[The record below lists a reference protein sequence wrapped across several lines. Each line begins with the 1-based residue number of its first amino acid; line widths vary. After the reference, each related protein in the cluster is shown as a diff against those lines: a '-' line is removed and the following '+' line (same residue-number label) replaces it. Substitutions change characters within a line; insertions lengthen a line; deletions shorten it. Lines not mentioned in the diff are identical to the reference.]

1 MYSTFMQSFS
11 TSISLFTLAVYVN
24 FWHSRFLQCQ
34 RILCFN
40 EIFCFKLKTTAFCRK
55 IAHGFCTIDGGTQL
69 LGQKLNKYH
78 FLSTIFARMNLAL
91 CDFFLFLKLEL
102 SWWKAFWIDRSC
114 KRKFAEG
121 AESHFIG
128 LRKVFWRIGKMLA
141 RVRCKKMEI
150 SKGTKLIYL
159 IKY

>member
-24 FWHSRFLQCQ
+24 FWFHDFYNVKEFCVSTKF
-34 RILCFN
+34 
-40 EIFCFKLKTTAFCRK
+40 FCFKLKTTAFCRK
-55 IAHGFCTIDGGTQL
+55 IAHGFCTIDDGTQL
-69 LGQKLNKYH
+69 FDQKLNKYRS
-78 FLSTIFARMNLAL
+78 LRTIFARTNLAL
-91 CDFFLFLKLEL
+91 CDFFPFLKLKL
-102 SWWKAFWIDRSC
+102 SSWKAFWIDRSC

-128 LRKVFWRIGKMLA
+128 LRKVFWRIGKTLA

-150 SKGTKLIYL
+150 ISRGTKL
-159 IKY
+159 